1 MKAEGRGGRSGEGGR
16 RHGDLESR
24 RESAPPASDSQWDI
38 AGTEKA
44 ASKAASSF
52 HRETN
57 RSHLSRALN
66 YIAILDTRLPTPPTP
81 TQGHSLATGRAL
93 VQRSRVPRSVHS
105 SGGWAGETWV
115 TRELCNEDPQWV
127 SGPHM

>member
-1 MKAEGRGGRSGEGGR
+1 MEDRPKVVSGRRWEGSQTLQLEPDTGRRRPRDGARGLFKATQGRGKTQTPVSHPGEPPNPTN
-16 RHGDLESR
+16 
-24 RESAPPASDSQWDI
+24 APAW
-38 AGTEKA
+38 
-44 ASKAASSF
+44 
-52 HRETN
+52 
-57 RSHLSRALN
+57 
-66 YIAILDTRLPTPPTP
+66 PPTP

-105 SGGWAGETWV
+105 SGGWAGETLV